1 LNLNNSLLLIL
12 LQEFQENKSPP
23 RITERNFRIFHGD
36 YDSVTEDESSQ
47 PKSTKRSLKLQLL
60 SSSTTDQCLYQSG
73 SFSSADT
80 VIEEQW
86 TESTMT
92 SISLLRITNDTF
104 DNPPFLGSSYGKDVT
119 KLSFE
124 GPCTP
129 KAILMALEYFTAVHT
144 LEFASGFFIHEDF
157 DPEELETFPVP
168 RMEFSRIKSLSVNY
182 DSERHDKMNEA
193 EQKQMHLRIISLLNF
208 FSGGLKALD
217 YCNLSVPDAS
227 ELDDNLNSFI
237 TANGS
242 RKGITD
248 YANNQV
254 SYLQV

>member
-1 LNLNNSLLLIL
+1 LLLIL
-12 LQEFQENKSPP
+12 LQEFQGKKSPP
-23 RITERNFRIFHGD
+23 RITERNFRIFHSD
-36 YDSVTEDESSQ
+36 YDSVTEDESPQ

-80 VIEEQW
+80 VFEEQW
-86 TESTMT
+86 TESTLT
-92 SISLLRITNDTF
+92 SISLLRITSSTF
-104 DNPPFLGSSYGKDVT
+104 DNPPFFDSSYGKDVT

-129 KAILMALEYFTAVHT
+129 KAVSMALEYFSAVHT

-157 DPEELETFPVP
+157 DPEEVETFPVP
-168 RMEFSRIKSLSVNY
+168 RMEFPRIKSLSVNY
-182 DSERHDKMNEA
+182 DSERYDKMKE
-193 EQKQMHLRIISLLNF
+193 EKREQMHLRLICILNV

-217 YCNLSVPDAS
+217 YCNLSVPNTS

-237 TANGS
+237 IANGS

-254 SYLQV
+254 S